1 MRKFWRVDQFLLH
14 SFIGRFLKPDS
25 LVVDLGANRG
35 EFSEFIAHKYG
46 CRVLAVEPVP
56 QVFKAIKDGGLIKK
70 FNYCIAGKSEKRKL
84 SVPLDT
90 CANLY
95 QRGDTSQVVEV
106 NCVTLDNFLEENHI
120 EHVDLLKI
128 DIEGAEIELF
138 ESIKKE
144 ILDRIDQITVEFHDF
159 LWPELK
165 PRVEAIKK
173 KLTRGG
179 YYCIPFSLTN
189 NGDVLFVKKGL
200 ISKWQYY
207 FMKHLLRY
215 IMGAKRR
222 VKRVFGK

>member
-56 QVFKAIKDGGLIKK
+56 EIFQLIGDNKLIKK
-70 FNYCIAGKSEKRKL
+70 FNYCIAGKKEKRKL
-84 SVPLDT
+84 YMYSNT

-95 QRGDTSQVVEV
+95 QRESAQRFVEV
-106 NCVTLDNFLEENHI
+106 NCITLDKFFKENAI
-120 EHVDLLKI
+120 KHVDLLKI

-173 KLTRGG
+173 KLTRWG

-207 FMKHLLRY
+207 FIKHLLRY
-215 IMGAKRR
+215 IMGVKRR